1 MNSIDV
7 RTEKVAHGTYIGY
20 FRTVRMGGWKI
31 VQKGGERQLFDT
43 AEQAE
48 LAAWRAMRNFWQAD
62 VVGTEN
68 GHKGVLEAANA
79 IFRLGK
85 KAIPVEKRRR

>member
-7 RTEKVAHGTYIGY
+7 KTERVAHGTFIGY

-31 VQKGGERQLFDT
+31 VQKGGKRQLFDT

-62 VVGTEN
+62 VVGTESKRVN
-68 GHKGVLEAANA
+68 ALQEANA